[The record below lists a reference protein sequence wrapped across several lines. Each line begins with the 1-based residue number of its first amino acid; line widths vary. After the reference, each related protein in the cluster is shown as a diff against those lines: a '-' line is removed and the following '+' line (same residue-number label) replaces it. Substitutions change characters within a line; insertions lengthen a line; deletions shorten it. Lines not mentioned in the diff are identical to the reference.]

1 MDARLTDR
9 GHRRQAR
16 ESHRAARPQT
26 LPAAAARHR
35 AEQLRASIGEHD
47 FRYYVLDRPT
57 ISDAEYDRL
66 FAELV
71 RLEAAHPELVTPDS
85 PTQRIAGAPLPAF
98 PTIAH
103 LAPMQSLESVTTP
116 EAVRRFD
123 ERARASLRG
132 KAPCYVVE
140 PKFDGLSLE
149 IVYRDGVLRHASTRG
164 DGERGE
170 DVTQNVRTIP
180 SIPLRLRG
188 DSPPRLVAVR
198 GEVIMRIADFR
209 ALNRR
214 LEAAAETPFAN
225 PRNAAAGSIRQLDSR
240 VTAGRRLDVFFYDVP
255 HMERGPRLADHRS
268 LLRALTAWGLH
279 ASPHARA
286 CSTVEQILEYHREM
300 ERRREALE
308 YEIDGIVVKVDDL
321 SLRPRLGTTGRHPR
335 WALAFKFAAREGETT
350 IEDIVVQVGR
360 TGVLTPVAVLRPVPI
375 GGVTVA
381 RATLHNREEIV
392 RKDLRVG
399 DVVRVIRAG
408 DVIPDIVERV
418 HRPGAR
424 RRGRFAMPSR
434 CPVCGTA
441 LVREGPF
448 DLCPNGLACPAQLK
462 RTVHHFASREAFD
475 IRGLGARTV
484 DALVSNGLVGSV
496 ADLFTLTRSD
506 LLTVERF
513 AEVSASN
520 LLRAI
525 DGAKRV
531 PLWRFVNALGIP
543 GVGVQTA
550 RDLAERFRTLERLR
564 SADARSL
571 MTVNG
576 IGVSTAKAVADFFS
590 RPFNRRVIELCR
602 RRGVEVLGAAA
613 TRDGALSGKTVV
625 FTGGLASMTREEA
638 EERARASGART
649 ARSVSPAVD
658 LVVAGTRPGS
668 KYAQAR
674 ALGVRVISEAQFA
687 NSIRA
692 RA

>member
-1 MDARLTDR
+1 
-9 GHRRQAR
+9 
-16 ESHRAARPQT
+16 
-26 LPAAAARHR
+26 
-35 AEQLRASIGEHD
+35 
-47 FRYYVLDRPT
+47 
-57 ISDAEYDRL
+57 
-66 FAELV
+66 
-71 RLEAAHPELVTPDS
+71 
-85 PTQRIAGAPLPAF
+85 
-98 PTIAH
+98 
-103 LAPMQSLESVTTP
+103 
-116 EAVRRFD
+116 
-123 ERARASLRG
+123 
-132 KAPCYVVE
+132 
-140 PKFDGLSLE
+140 
-149 IVYRDGVLRHASTRG
+149 
-164 DGERGE
+164 
-170 DVTQNVRTIP
+170 
-180 SIPLRLRG
+180 
-188 DSPPRLVAVR
+188 
-198 GEVIMRIADFR
+198 
-209 ALNRR
+209 
-214 LEAAAETPFAN
+214 
-225 PRNAAAGSIRQLDSR
+225 
-240 VTAGRRLDVFFYDVP
+240 
-255 HMERGPRLADHRS
+255 
-268 LLRALTAWGLH
+268 
-279 ASPHARA
+279 
-286 CSTVEQILEYHREM
+286 
-300 ERRREALE
+300 
-308 YEIDGIVVKVDDL
+308 
-321 SLRPRLGTTGRHPR
+321 
-335 WALAFKFAAREGETT
+335 
-350 IEDIVVQVGR
+350 
-360 TGVLTPVAVLRPVPI
+360 VPI

-381 RATLHNREEIV
+381 RATLHNREEIA

-484 DALVSNGLVGSV
+484 DVLVSNGLVGSV
-496 ADLFTLTRSD
+496 ADLFTLTRRD